1 MSSLRRLLRTD
12 TLLPYWLLLPSV
24 VYLIIFFVLP
34 LSHAFLLSFRTDD
47 GQLTLEYFTRMVN
60 DVNFLKALKNTFL
73 LTIIIVPV
81 QIATALAIALLI
93 NSGFR
98 GSHLFL
104 YICAIPLGISDL
116 AAGLIWF
123 SIFTGHGYL
132 NSLLYSL
139 GIFDKPFYFL
149 SQGQLPWTFGAI
161 LAAEHWRA
169 TAIVLVVL
177 VAGLQMIS
185 KDYLEA
191 AEVMGAGRLQRLWY
205 VILPLLKPSLQAAL
219 IIRTIFAFEVF
230 AVVIALAGEL
240 VPVLAS
246 QSYWWY
252 ALYRNL
258 HIAAAYG
265 VLLMVLSVLVT
276 WGYLR
281 FLRTKEET
289 LR

>member
-12 TLLPYWLLLPSV
+12 TLLPYWLLLPSIA
-24 VYLIIFFVLP
+24 YLAIFFVLP

-47 GQLTLEYFTRMVN
+47 GQLTLEYFKRMVN
-60 DVNFLKALKNTFL
+60 DVNFMKALKNTFFL
-73 LTIIIVPV
+73 AIIIVPV

-93 NSGFR
+93 NTGFR
-98 GSHLFL
+98 GSHFFL
-104 YICAIPLGISDL
+104 YLCAIPLGISDL

-139 GIFDKPFYFL
+139 GIFNKPFYFL

-169 TAIVLVVL
+169 TAIILVVL

-191 AEVMGAGRLQRLWY
+191 AEVMGANRFQRLWH

-281 FLRTKEET
+281 FLRVKEET